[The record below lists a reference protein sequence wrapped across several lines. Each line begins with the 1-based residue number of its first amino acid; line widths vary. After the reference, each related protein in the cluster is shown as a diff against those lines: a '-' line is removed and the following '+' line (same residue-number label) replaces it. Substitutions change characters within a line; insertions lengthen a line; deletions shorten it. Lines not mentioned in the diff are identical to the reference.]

1 MRGTSEPTQVGVRVE
16 TTQGHQASAYN
27 VNSGQRTRA
36 LYATERLCTGVGS
49 ACGLRSASWCCG
61 VLWRSRVLVPW
72 TLSCEDAKQELQKLC
87 STGQRDTLPLVVIGL
102 IILDRRGLLQD
113 KALRMLSD
121 KQANPRHC
129 LRPLLPTFLALACRQ
144 VLACGSMAFLPSSR
158 DRVIGELVQFIF
170 RTNERSKR

>member
-61 VLWRSRVLVPW
+61 VLWRPRVLVPW

-87 STGQRDTLPLVVIGL
+87 STGQRDTFPAGG
-102 IILDRRGLLQD
+102 DWAD
-113 KALRMLSD
+113 Y
-121 KQANPRHC
+121 
-129 LRPLLPTFLALACRQ
+129 T
-144 VLACGSMAFLPSSR
+144 
-158 DRVIGELVQFIF
+158 
-170 RTNERSKR
+170 RS